1 MSKDVSWAHVVR
13 QISNLDIAL
22 YVYTV
27 YNEWMSVCLGEPRFF
42 LSRLVR
48 TTWMGYKPMSLLLF
62 FGPLFEFTII
72 SLGVSA
78 FADAHKQKHIR
89 DVKSL

>member
-1 MSKDVSWAHVVR
+1 
-13 QISNLDIAL
+13 
-22 YVYTV
+22 
-27 YNEWMSVCLGEPRFF
+27 MSVCLGEPRFF

-48 TTWMGYKPMSLLLF
+48 TTWMGYNPMSLLLF
-62 FGPLFEFTII
+62 FGPLFEFAII

-89 DVKSL
+89 DLKSF